1 MLCASTGGANLVF
14 QVEAASIEDGPEIIH
29 LDADSMPVY
38 NDASKYLE
46 L

>member
-1 MLCASTGGANLVF
+1 MF
-14 QVEAASIEDGPEIIH
+14 QIEAASIEDGPEIIH

-38 NDASKYLE
+38 TDASKYLE